1 MSDVQ
6 FADILFILLTC
17 IVIFII
23 LTLVNRGKKVVT
35 KQQPPV
41 NPEDSSESNRT
52 AVDED

>member
-6 FADILFILLTC
+6 FADILFILLAS

-35 KQQPPV
+35 KQQSPV
-41 NPEDSSESNRT
+41 NSEDSSESNKN